1 MKQQPKKRNDSERP
15 AYKYRYQVAEEVL
28 HQNGTNEDIQRRIME
43 EFPASREN
51 PTRAQWYRHSFERHG
66 HCRGNHPRQSGVG
79 RPPIPK
85 HEAKGRIVPVRFTA
99 EDIKRIEA
107 VAKSNQQSVS
117 EWIRGTIHAE
127 LGA

>member
-1 MKQQPKKRNDSERP
+1 MANQQKK
-15 AYKYRYQVAEEVL
+15 YKYRYQVAEEVL
-28 HQNGTNEDIQRRIME
+28 HQNGSDEDIQRRIMD
-43 EFPASREN
+43 EFPSSREN
-51 PTRAQWYRHSFERHG
+51 PTRAQWYRRSFERHG
-66 HCRGNHPRQSGVG
+66 HCRGNHPRKSSVG

-85 HEAKGRIVPVRFTA
+85 HETKGRIVPVRFTA